1 MKRPRRGQ
9 GLGLL
14 TKRDDDDIVAVVANL
29 FDVGIVLALGFMV
42 ALISALNLLDVFD
55 PDQKVTIT
63 KERADGMEITV
74 REGQK
79 TTTRRLSKTVGS
91 GDGTRVGIAYRLED
105 GSVVYVP
112 EGSDTG
118 ADGAIK

>member
-1 MKRPRRGQ
+1 M
-9 GLGLL
+9 
-14 TKRDDDDIVAVVANL
+14 VAVVANL
-29 FDVGIVLALGFMV
+29 FDVGIVLALGFLV
-42 ALISALNLLDVFD
+42 ALISALNLLDIFA

-74 REGQK
+74 REHGK

-91 GDGTRVGIAYRLED
+91 GDGTRVGTAYRLED

-112 EGSDTG
+112 EGNDDATVG
-118 ADGAIK
+118 ATK